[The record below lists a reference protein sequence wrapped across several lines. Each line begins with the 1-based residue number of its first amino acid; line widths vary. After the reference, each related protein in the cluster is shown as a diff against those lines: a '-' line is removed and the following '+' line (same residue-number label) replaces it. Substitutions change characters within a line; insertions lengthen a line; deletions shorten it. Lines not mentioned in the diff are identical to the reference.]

1 MDPVMQSARKHL
13 VKIYVRSLLCQH
25 FKNQISN
32 TGESPEWRSFS
43 VILQATFFCL
53 QDGKTERLVSVLVAL
68 MKVLLNLIKR
78 HYFIIRLFL
87 YKRTKDFWDVIF
99 FF

>member
-53 QDGKTERLVSVLVAL
+53 QDRKTEAGECFSCFNEGSFKFNKKTLFHYKIISV
-68 MKVLLNLIKR
+68 
-78 HYFIIRLFL
+78 
-87 YKRTKDFWDVIF
+87 
-99 FF
+99 